1 MLPGEVNGCDGHPSA
16 QRHRKMSKSLTGFLL
31 QEIFREDFAEDGM
44 TESRQE
50 KAAAE
55 EDRSKQKKRK
65 QAEECG
71 RSALSYREF
80 LERINMTQEV
90 TDKLVRM
97 AGEPEEPLDLRENE
111 PEHGLNELFQQTM
124 TAYEARKKE
133 PWNRISEEIY
143 IETMKCFSRF
153 VREHKVSYGVYGF
166 DRGFWT
172 PHQIEGKLFRIG
184 ELEYQIDDEEKVISV
199 HIPSD
204 ADLSDDL
211 VDASYAE
218 QKQFFA
224 ENFPETAGWPGM
236 CESWLLSPALKELL
250 PSDSRILAFAA
261 RFEITQTNPDATD
274 YLEWVYKLAAGQQK
288 SAELEN
294 LREDTSLQRRMKDF
308 LRAGGKVGIAWGI
321 WKES

>member
-1 MLPGEVNGCDGHPSA
+1 M
-16 QRHRKMSKSLTGFLL
+16 
-31 QEIFREDFAEDGM
+31 
-44 TESRQE
+44 QE
-50 KAAAE
+50 KA
-55 EDRSKQKKRK
+55 RTSGSKQKNAGEGENKRK

-97 AGEPEEPLDLRENE
+97 AGESEEPLDLRANE
-111 PEHGLNELFQQTM
+111 PEHGLDELFQQTM
-124 TAYEARKKE
+124 AAYEARKKE

-184 ELEYQIDDEEKVISV
+184 ELEYQIDDEEKVISI

-274 YLEWVYKLAAGQQK
+274 YLEWVYKLASGQQK